1 MIFILL
7 EISEVS
13 SKELF
18 NYSCFERQTRRLIKV
33 LISSFIIVNLSLI
46 DKFEKRQGRESV
58 SLYETVRR

>member
-18 NYSCFERQTRRLIKV
+18 NYSRFERQTRRLIKV

-46 DKFEKRQGRESV
+46 DKSEKRQGRESV